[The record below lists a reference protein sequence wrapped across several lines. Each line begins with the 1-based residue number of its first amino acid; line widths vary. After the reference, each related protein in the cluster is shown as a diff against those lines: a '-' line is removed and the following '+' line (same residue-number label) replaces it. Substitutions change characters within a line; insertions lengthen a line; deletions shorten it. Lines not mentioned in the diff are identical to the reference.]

1 MKHVKRLTPVFT
13 LPLIAFFLFAS
24 AAATTTGTT
33 YKSAGGPLNA
43 VAMDGPRVAYDV
55 GNATMLNGPGNK
67 VLVWNVLTGKT
78 TKVSGKITDQADIT
92 STGHGVRE
100 LAIAGQRV
108 AWIIN
113 QGGNSESDDALF
125 TSLLAKPTEKKLVS
139 ARRTG
144 EVMGVLTGNWIGGL
158 VGSESLL
165 AVNRWATDAT
175 GTVTRV
181 GLSVIG
187 AYNLRRIVSGSSVLL
202 AQSADAGRIAVL
214 RSDGSVGLYSA
225 AGRLLRTVTPPSA
238 QQVALQGNYLVVLTK
253 TRTLAVYNFH
263 TGALLKTLLVR
274 GRSPQNLDVQ
284 ANLAVYTVA
293 RELHVVHLKSGK
305 DRVLATMSHGIK
317 FAQIEAPGVVY
328 AGNLRQG
335 TKDPVGMPL
344 GTLAY
349 LPFARVA
356 AAVS

>member
-1 MKHVKRLTPVFT
+1 MKLVTRLGPFLT

-24 AAATTTGTT
+24 AAATTTGPT
-33 YKSAGGPLNA
+33 YKAAGGRLNV
-43 VAMDGPRVAYDV
+43 VAMDGARVAYDI
-55 GNATMLNGPGNK
+55 GNPVSPSGRGNK

-78 TKVSGKITDQADIT
+78 TKVSGRITDQADGT
-92 STGHGVRE
+92 STGRGVRE

-113 QGGNSESDDALF
+113 QGGNTESDDYLY
-125 TSLLAKPTEKKLVS
+125 TSSLAKPTEKKLVS

-144 EVMGVLTGNWIGGL
+144 EAMGVLKGSWIGGL

-175 GTVTRV
+175 GTVTTV

-187 AYNLRRIVSGSSVLL
+187 PYNLTRIATDSSMLL
-202 AQSADAGRIAVL
+202 AQSVDAGRIAVL
-214 RSDGSVGLYSA
+214 RRDGSVGLYSA
-225 AGRLLRTVTPPSA
+225 SGSLLRAVTPPSV
-238 QQVALQGNYLVVLTK
+238 QQVALQGNNLVVLTK
-253 TRTLAVYNFH
+253 TRALAVYNAT
-263 TGALLKTLLVR
+263 TGSLLKTLPVQ

-284 ANLAVYTVA
+284 ANVAIYAVG
-293 RELHVVHLKSGK
+293 RELHVVQLKSGK

-317 FAQIEAPGVVY
+317 FAQIEAPGVAY
-328 AGNLRQG
+328 GGNARQG
-335 TKDPVGMPL
+335 TKYL

>member
-1 MKHVKRLTPVFT
+1 MKLVKRLAPVFA
-13 LPLIAFFLFAS
+13 LPLVAFFLFAS
-24 AAATTTGTT
+24 AAATTTSTT
-33 YKSAGGPLNA
+33 HKSAGGKLNV
-43 VAMDGPRVAYDV
+43 VAMDGALVAYDI
-55 GNATMLNGPGNK
+55 GNAVLVSGRGNK
-67 VLVWNVLTGKT
+67 VIVWNVLTGKT
-78 TKVSGKITDQADIT
+78 TKVSGRITDQADGS

-113 QGGNSESDDALF
+113 QGGNTESDDYLY
-125 TSLLAKPTEKKLVS
+125 TSLLAKPAEKKLAS

-144 EVMGVLTGNWIGGL
+144 DVMGVLTGNWIGGL

-175 GTVTRV
+175 GTVTTV

-187 AYNLRRIVSGSSVLL
+187 AYNLRRVASGSATPL

-225 AGRLLRTVTPPSA
+225 TGRSLWTATPASA
-238 QQVALQGNYLVVLTK
+238 QQVVVQGNHLVVLTK
-253 TRTLAVYNFH
+253 TRTLAVYNSH
-263 TGALLKTLLVR
+263 TGSLLKTLPVR
-274 GRSPQNLDVQ
+274 GRSPQNLDLQ
-284 ANLAVYTVA
+284 ANVAIYTVG
-293 RELHVVHLKSGK
+293 RELHVVHLKTGK
-305 DRVLATMSHGIK
+305 DRVLATMSQAIK
-317 FAQIEAPGVVY
+317 FAPMFAQIEASGVVY
-328 AGNLRQG
+328 AGNVRQG
-335 TKDPVGMPL
+335 TKTL
-344 GTLAY
+344 GTLTY

>member
-1 MKHVKRLTPVFT
+1 MKLVKRLAPVFT
-13 LPLIAFFLFAS
+13 LPLIAFLLFAS

-33 YKSAGGPLNA
+33 YKSAGGRLNA
-43 VAMDGPRVAYDV
+43 IAMDGARVAYDV
-55 GNATMLNGPGNK
+55 GNAVFPNGRGNK
-67 VLVWNVLTGKT
+67 VVVWNVLTGKT
-78 TKVSGKITDQADIT
+78 TKVSGRITDQADTT

-108 AWIIN
+108 AWIVN
-113 QGGNSESDDALF
+113 QGGNSESDDYLY
-125 TSLLAKPTEKKLVS
+125 TSLLAKPTEQKLAS
-139 ARRTG
+139 ALRTG

-158 VGSESLL
+158 VGSDSLL

-175 GTVTRV
+175 GTVTTAGLYAISPNKNVKRV
-181 GLSVIG
+181 
-187 AYNLRRIVSGSSVLL
+187 ASGSSTLL
-202 AQSADAGRIAVL
+202 AQTADAGRIAVL

-225 AGRLLRTVTPPSA
+225 AGTLLWTVTPTSA

-253 TRTLAVYNFH
+253 TRTLAIYNSN
-263 TGALLKTLLVR
+263 TGSLLKTLPVR
-274 GRSPQNLDVQ
+274 GSRVSAQNLEVQ
-284 ANLAVYTVA
+284 ANLAIYTVA

-335 TKDPVGMPL
+335 TTYL
-344 GTLAY
+344 GTLTY

>member
-1 MKHVKRLTPVFT
+1 MKLVKRLAPVFAV
-13 LPLIAFFLFAS
+13 PLVAFFLFAS

-33 YKSAGGPLNA
+33 HKSAGGKLNA
-43 VAMDGPRVAYDV
+43 VAMDGPRVAYDI
-55 GNATMLNGPGNK
+55 GNAVLVSGRGNK
-67 VLVWNVLTGKT
+67 VIVWNVLTGKT
-78 TKVSGKITDQADIT
+78 TKVSGRITDQADGT

-113 QGGNSESDDALF
+113 QGGNTESDDYLY
-125 TSLLAKPTEKKLVS
+125 TSLLAKPAEKKLAS

-144 EVMGVLTGNWIGGL
+144 DVMGVLTGNWIGGL

-175 GTVTRV
+175 GTVTTV

-187 AYNLRRIVSGSSVLL
+187 AYNLRRVASGSATPL

-225 AGRLLRTVTPPSA
+225 TGRSLWTATPASA
-238 QQVALQGNYLVVLTK
+238 QQVVVQGNHLVVLTK
-253 TRTLAVYNFH
+253 TRTLAVYNSH
-263 TGALLKTLLVR
+263 TGSLLKTLPVR
-274 GRSPQNLDVQ
+274 GRSPQNLDLQ
-284 ANLAVYTVA
+284 ANVAIYTVG
-293 RELHVVHLKSGK
+293 RELHVVHLKTGK
-305 DRVLATMSHGIK
+305 DRVLATMSQAIK
-317 FAQIEAPGVVY
+317 FAPMFAQIEASGVVY
-328 AGNLRQG
+328 AGNVRQG
-335 TKDPVGMPL
+335 TKTL
-344 GTLAY
+344 GTLTY